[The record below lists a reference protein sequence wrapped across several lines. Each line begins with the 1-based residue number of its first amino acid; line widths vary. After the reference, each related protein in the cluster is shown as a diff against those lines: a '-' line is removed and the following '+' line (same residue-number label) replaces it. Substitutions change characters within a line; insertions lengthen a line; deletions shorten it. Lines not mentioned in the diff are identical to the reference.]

1 MFFNIMFNNNQTNE
15 SVNRVMNRAEVQG
28 AYDRTMRQIKQESS
42 DAFERFRHVRSEA
55 CREANQRIKELKAQI
70 TRLECEI
77 MDAQERRAKIIEDAR
92 DNYDVA
98 IQTAAEAKTHARMEY
113 QMAMLIAEDAERNAR

>member
-1 MFFNIMFNNNQTNE
+1 MLPNNNQTNE
-15 SVNRVMNRAEVQG
+15 SVNQVMNRAEVQS
-28 AYDRTMRQIKQESS
+28 AYNRTMRQIKQESS

-55 CREANQRIKELKAQI
+55 CREANQRIKELKQQI

-92 DNYDVA
+92 ATY
-98 IQTAAEAKTHARMEY
+98 TARCQAYQDAKEQARMEY
-113 QMAMLIAEDAERNAR
+113 LLQMGEVATL

>member
-1 MFFNIMFNNNQTNE
+1 MFTNNNQTNE
-15 SVNRVMNRAEVQG
+15 CANRVMNRQEAQE
-28 AYDRTMRQIKQESS
+28 AYDRRMRQIKQEGQ

-55 CREANQRIKELKAQI
+55 CREANQRIKELKQQI

-92 DNYDVA
+92 NTYNVA
-98 IQTAAEAKTHARMEY
+98 IHMAQAAKEEARMELLLG
-113 QMAMLIAEDAERNAR
+113 MSEG

>member
-1 MFFNIMFNNNQTNE
+1 MLTNNQTNE
-15 SVNRVMNRAEVQG
+15 SVNQVMNRAEVQG
-28 AYDRTMRQIKQESS
+28 AYNRTMRQIKQESS

-55 CREANQRIKELKAQI
+55 CREANQRIKELKQQI

-92 DNYDVA
+92 DNYNVA
-98 IQTAAEAKTHARMEY
+98 IQTAAEAKAYARMEY
-113 QMAMLIAEDAERNAR
+113 LLGMNEVATL

>member
-1 MFFNIMFNNNQTNE
+1 MLTINQTNE
-15 SVNRVMNRAEVQG
+15 SANQVMNRAEVQ
-28 AYDRTMRQIKQESS
+28 AEYDRTMRRIKQESS

-55 CREANQRIKELKAQI
+55 CREANQRIKELKQQI

-92 DNYDVA
+92 DTYNVA
-98 IQTAAEAKTHARMEY
+98 IQTAQVAKEEARLEY
-113 QMAMLIAEDAERNAR
+113 LLGMSEVATL

>member
-1 MFFNIMFNNNQTNE
+1 MLPNNNQTNE
-15 SVNRVMNRAEVQG
+15 SVNQVMNRAEVQG

-55 CREANQRIKELKAQI
+55 CREANQRIKELKQQI

-92 DNYDVA
+92 DNYNVA
-98 IQTAAEAKTHARMEY
+98 IQTAAEAKAQARMEY
-113 QMAMLIAEDAERNAR
+113 LLQMNEVATL

>member
-1 MFFNIMFNNNQTNE
+1 MLTNNQTNE
-15 SVNRVMNRAEVQG
+15 SANQVMNRAEVQ
-28 AYDRTMRQIKQESS
+28 AEYDRTMRRIKQESS

-55 CREANQRIKELKAQI
+55 CREANQRIKELKQQI

-92 DNYDVA
+92 DTYNVA
-98 IQTAAEAKTHARMEY
+98 IQTAQVAKEEARLEY
-113 QMAMLIAEDAERNAR
+113 LLGMSEVATL

>member
-1 MFFNIMFNNNQTNE
+1 MYTNNNQTNE
-15 SVNRVMNRAEVQG
+15 SANRVMNRAEVQG
-28 AYDRTMRQIKQESS
+28 TYDRTMRQIKQESS

-55 CREANQRIKELKAQI
+55 CREANQRIKELKQQI

-92 DNYDVA
+92 DTYNAA
-98 IQTAAEAKTHARMEY
+98 IQTASEAKAYARMEY
-113 QMAMLIAEDAERNAR
+113 QMAMLMAEKTERNA

>member
-1 MFFNIMFNNNQTNE
+1 MFNNNQTNE

-28 AYDRTMRQIKQESS
+28 AYNRTMRQIKQESS

-55 CREANQRIKELKAQI
+55 CREANQRIKELKQQI

-92 DNYDVA
+92 DTYNAA
-98 IQTAAEAKTHARMEY
+98 IQTASEAKSHARMEY
-113 QMAMLIAEDAERNAR
+113 LLGMSEVATL

>member
-1 MFFNIMFNNNQTNE
+1 MLTNNPTNE
-15 SVNRVMNRAEVQG
+15 SVNQVMNRQEAQE
-28 AYDRTMRQIKQESS
+28 AYDRRMRHIKQESS

-77 MDAQERRAKIIEDAR
+77 LDAQERRAKIIEDTR
-92 DNYDVA
+92 DNYNLA
-98 IQTAAEAKTHARMEY
+98 IQTAQTAKEEARLEY
-113 QMAMLIAEDAERNAR
+113 QMAMQELISFN

>member
-1 MFFNIMFNNNQTNE
+1 MFTNNNQTNE
-15 SVNRVMNRAEVQG
+15 CANRVMNRQEAQE
-28 AYDRTMRQIKQESS
+28 AYDRRMRQIKQEGQ

-55 CREANQRIKELKAQI
+55 CREANQRIKELKQQI

-92 DNYDVA
+92 NTYNVA
-98 IQTAAEAKTHARMEY
+98 IQMAQAAKEEARMELLLG
-113 QMAMLIAEDAERNAR
+113 MSEG

>member
-1 MFFNIMFNNNQTNE
+1 MLTNNQTNE

-28 AYDRTMRQIKQESS
+28 AYNRTMRQIKQESS

-55 CREANQRIKELKAQI
+55 CREANQRIKELKQQI

-77 MDAQERRAKIIEDAR
+77 LDAQERRSKIIEDAR
-92 DNYDVA
+92 DTYNVA
-98 IQTAAEAKTHARMEY
+98 IQAASEAKAQARMEY
-113 QMAMLIAEDAERNAR
+113 QMAMLMAGDAE